1 MLILHSRRNTTYQCT
16 EITDII
22 HGVFN
27 SGCSLFMWSG
37 VHGLDECPVIH
48 LLGTCARVLST
59 DSSPCECVLWNSQ
72 EIILKCTRYLCGQDA
87 YILLWACTQSVWWW
101 TLHNANF
108 QASWSKKSPV
118 FGKFV
123 PRKALMQG
131 ISVPK
136 SWAEHLKLLV
146 AIIGAVQVPSS
157 LSADPMPTSTT
168 YAAPKNCLMF
178 ASKSPLAYLSVCY
191 CLSWSAVAALFR
203 HFLKLTCE
211 LQMCQN
217 NINIYM

>member
-48 LLGTCARVLST
+48 LLGTCARVLSIWT
-59 DSSPCECVLWNSQ
+59 RLVPMWVRFVKFARNYFKMHTLSVRSRCIYLNTGVHSKRLVMDIAQCQFSSKLV
-72 EIILKCTRYLCGQDA
+72 
-87 YILLWACTQSVWWW
+87 
-101 TLHNANF
+101 
-108 QASWSKKSPV
+108 
-118 FGKFV
+118 KFV
-123 PRKALMQG
+123 PQKTLMQG

-157 LSADPMPTSTT
+157 LSAYPMPTSTT
-168 YAAPKNCLMF
+168 YAAPKDCLMF

>member
-1 MLILHSRRNTTYQCT
+1 MSCLWTRLVPMWMRFVKFARNYFKMHTLSVRSRCIYLIT
-16 EITDII
+16 
-22 HGVFN
+22 
-27 SGCSLFMWSG
+27 G
-37 VHGLDECPVIH
+37 VHSKRLVMDTAQCQF
-48 LLGTCARVLST
+48 
-59 DSSPCECVLWNSQ
+59 SSKL
-72 EIILKCTRYLCGQDA
+72 I
-87 YILLWACTQSVWWW
+87 
-101 TLHNANF
+101 
-108 QASWSKKSPV
+108 KKSPL

-123 PRKALMQG
+123 PQKALMQG

-146 AIIGAVQVPSS
+146 AIIGVVQVPSS
-157 LSADPMPTSTT
+157 LSADPMPASTT